1 MLYSK
6 YCTPLYPA
14 SHTITITY
22 IGLFLLGINIL
33 VEAPVLYPTYQH
45 CGIPPPPHISA
56 QTLPYKDND
65 LIDRKFEVGTFW
77 LRSYVQGWHTKDFGR
92 ILQIVFHEI

>member
-1 MLYSK
+1 MMTSYIKETGMLVSN
-6 YCTPLYPA
+6 LPA
-14 SHTITITY
+14 LQYH
-22 IGLFLLGINIL
+22 
-33 VEAPVLYPTYQH
+33 V
-45 CGIPPPPHISA
+45 SA

-92 ILQIVFHEI
+92 ILQIVFREI